1 MKYITPQLGALS
13 IVPPGIVS
21 LEDGYYKLCGPVDY
35 FGERAIYCSH
45 NLYSRSEA
53 FSRCTLQSHAACASE
68 HCGQLA
74 VNSRG
79 RVLRRW
85 RLQWGSSAALSAA
98 TKGLQRVEL
107 SRTSGPR
114 GLTAF
119 GAILPIGDPSAE
131 HGIHGEPT
139 CGPGGKRQIWDH

>member
-1 MKYITPQLGALS
+1 MW
-13 IVPPGIVS
+13 
-21 LEDGYYKLCGPVDY
+21 
-35 FGERAIYCSH
+35 
-45 NLYSRSEA
+45 SRSIILVNELFIA
-53 FSRCTLQSHAACASE
+53 LIICIPDPKPFPVAPLQSHAACASE

-131 HGIHGEPT
+131 DGIHGEPT
-139 CGPGGKRQIWDH
+139 GGPGGKRQIWDH